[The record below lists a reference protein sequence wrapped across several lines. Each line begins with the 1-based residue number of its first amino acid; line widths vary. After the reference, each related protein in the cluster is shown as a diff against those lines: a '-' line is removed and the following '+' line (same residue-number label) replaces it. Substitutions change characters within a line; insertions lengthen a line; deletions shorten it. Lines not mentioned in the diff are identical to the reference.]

1 MVGSDSAHGLE
12 RFGRGLVL
20 TPGLTVFAEDRAAAV
35 THHAHP
41 AWKVVL
47 SQHGH
52 AEVRRKGHAP
62 LRAAGL
68 IVPPQLAHVCLTS
81 GPYVA
86 VFLDAW
92 RGDPWHGAAGPLS
105 LEQATVRR
113 LLDAARLHHD
123 ADLPSLRAE
132 LTPLL
137 GGPPVLD
144 QRMEHALNH
153 LAEPVRLADLAA
165 EVGLS
170 TSRLRALA
178 RSAVG
183 VPLARLRQWA
193 RLRTAV
199 AHLAEHPPAT
209 AAHVAGFADQ
219 PHLTR
224 LARRMVGRTPRSL
237 KAAIDAPGHAGAAV
251 RARRRPAW

>member
-1 MVGSDSAHGLE
+1 MMVGSDSPHSLE

-20 TPGLTVFAEDRAAAV
+20 APGLTAFAEDRAAAV

-52 AEVRRKGHAP
+52 VEVRREGHAP

-86 VFLDAW
+86 VFLDPW
-92 RGDPWHGAAGPLS
+92 HSDPWHSGSWHGGSWHSAAGPLPLQEAS
-105 LEQATVRR
+105 VRR

-137 GGPPVLD
+137 SGPPVLD
-144 QRMEHALNH
+144 PRVEYALNH
-153 LAEPVRLADLAA
+153 LTEPVRLADLAA

-193 RLRTAV
+193 KLRIAV
-199 AHLAEHPPAT
+199 AQLAEHPPST
-209 AAHVAGFADQ
+209 AAHVAGLADQ
-219 PHLTR
+219 PHCSAPLC
-224 LARRMVGRTPRSL
+224 MRT
-237 KAAIDAPGHAGAAV
+237 
-251 RARRRPAW
+251 